1 MSLFAKYPW
10 VEILFALYHYL
21 FSVDTLGLSLV
32 CKNRENRNF
41 QGVLMSREIDS
52 VCTYCGVGCD
62 ITAVVSENKIEK
74 IYAQKDGVVSQGKLC
89 IKGKY
94 GYNFVNANDRLRQ
107 PLIRKSFLAKNLEL
121 EKEFKGKMSN
131 FDNDF
136 YATDFETAT
145 TIAARKLQNI
155 VHKSGAHSFCAIGGA
170 RTSCENAYLFQKFCR
185 ESVGSPH
192 VDNCARVC
200 HSPSLK
206 GMRVTIGEGAAT
218 NPYDDIYESE
228 FIIVMGS
235 NTIEAHPI
243 VANRLVEVAST
254 KNNIAVIDVR
264 ETKLAKRAKYNT
276 IIPFEANLLIL
287 NMMAYV
293 IISEELYDKE
303 FVQNRT
309 KNFEA
314 FKEKI
319 LNDPYAKP
327 EFFEQIK
334 GYEYLAKQI
343 ANIAREYAL
352 KRSMIFWGLGVTEHQ
367 DGSKAVMAITH
378 LALLT
383 GNIGKTGAGL
393 MPLRGQNNVQGA
405 CDMGCLPYYAPDYQ
419 KPKEVGLMTP
429 QLIDEMLA
437 GRVKALLNMGEDITH
452 IHPNS
457 NKSIEAIK
465 NLELLIVQELFI
477 TDIARRADIVFGVK
491 SAYEKEG
498 VYVNAMRRLH
508 LSQPLVSCDLP
519 DDWEVLQA
527 IDNKM
532 GGTFNYES
540 NEEIWNEVRE
550 VAHRRFSGAHYYR
563 LKRHS
568 KRGMQWPIYHED
580 TPILHLLDFR
590 TEDGLGNFVYNQW
603 EKRGMVEEI
612 LEGEFNQDPLKG
624 WYLTTGR
631 VLPHYNNAAQTKRST
646 KLITKYDRDILVA
659 PMSAKEFFGDQVLL
673 KSKNGESEALSV
685 KYSNTIR
692 EGTLFCTFH
701 HSSSKINAL
710 FGDTCD
716 SLVMT
721 AQFKSLKIDITPLS
735 DEIACS

>member
-1 MSLFAKYPW
+1 M
-10 VEILFALYHYL
+10 
-21 FSVDTLGLSLV
+21 
-32 CKNRENRNF
+32 
-41 QGVLMSREIDS
+41 MSREEIDS

-62 ITAVVSENKIEK
+62 ITAVVDNNKIEK

-94 GYNFVNANDRLRQ
+94 GYDFVDAADRLRE
-107 PLIRKSFLAKNLEL
+107 PLISKKFLQKHSDIN
-121 EKEFKGKMSN
+121 EKFASKLHPYDS
-131 FDNDF
+131 DF

-145 TIAARKLQNI
+145 TIAAQKLQGI
-155 VHKSGAHSFCAIGGA
+155 VAENGAHSFCAIGGA

-206 GMRVTIGEGAAT
+206 GMRATIGEGAAT
-218 NPYDDIYESE
+218 NPYDDIYEAE
-228 FIIVMGS
+228 FIIVIGS

-243 VANRLVEVAST
+243 VANRLVEVSAT
-254 KNNIAVIDVR
+254 KDNIAVIDVR

-276 IIPFEANLLIL
+276 IIPFETNLLIL

-293 IISEELYDKE
+293 ILSEELYDKE
-303 FVQNRT
+303 FVQKRT
-309 KNFEA
+309 KNFEEY
-314 FKEKI
+314 KEKI
-319 LNDPYAKP
+319 LNDSYANPDYFKSVT
-327 EFFEQIK
+327 

-343 ANIAREYAL
+343 PNIAREYAL
-352 KRSMIFWGLGVTEHQ
+352 KKSMIFWGLGITEHI

-419 KPKEVGLMTP
+419 EPKEVGLMTP
-429 QLIDEMLA
+429 QLVDEMLE

-452 IHPNS
+452 IHPNV
-457 NKSIEAIK
+457 NKTTKAIES
-465 NLELLIVQELFI
+465 LELIIVQELFL
-477 TDIARRADIVFGVK
+477 TDIAKRADIVFGVK

-508 LSQPLVSCDLP
+508 LSQPLVESDLP

-527 IDNKM
+527 IDKKM
-532 GGTFNYES
+532 GGDFDYSKSED
-540 NEEIWNEVRE
+540 IWQEVQH
-550 VAHRRFSGAHYYR
+550 VAHRRFSGADYYR

-590 TEDGLGNFVYNQW
+590 TKDGLGTFVYHSWQ
-603 EKRGMVEEI
+603 KRGMVAEI
-612 LEGEFNQDPLKG
+612 LDGAFNNDNLNG

-631 VLPHYNNAAQTKRST
+631 VLPHYNNAAQTKRSK
-646 KLITKYDRDILVA
+646 KLITKYDKDILLA
-659 PMSAKEFFGDQVLL
+659 PLSAQPYFGEQVVL
-673 KSKNGESEALSV
+673 KSPYGQSEALSV
-685 KYSNTIR
+685 KYSNTIK
-692 EGTLFCTFH
+692 EG
-701 HSSSKINAL
+701 
-710 FGDTCD
+710 
-716 SLVMT
+716 
-721 AQFKSLKIDITPLS
+721 
-735 DEIACS
+735 